1 MSKSKFTFEDYR
13 EALEGVGP
21 RAREIILT
29 HADRDE
35 DIGFP
40 EFVELLRLAYP
51 DPA

>member
-13 EALEGVGP
+13 EALEGAGP
-21 RAREIILT
+21 KAREIILAR
-29 HADRDE
+29 ADQDE
-35 DIGFP
+35 GIEFP